1 MCMTHFSALGSDLLL
16 ASKFDKEKYLR
27 TAEVW
32 RNSESSTQA
41 AEDLHLN

>member
-1 MCMTHFSALGSDLLL
+1 MCPTQFSALGPDLWL
-16 ASKFDKEKYLR
+16 ASKFDKEKTHLR

-32 RNSESSTQA
+32 NSESTTQA

>member
-1 MCMTHFSALGSDLLL
+1 MTHFSALGSDLLL
-16 ASKFDKEKYLR
+16 ASKFDKEKKYLR